1 MPQTLETLSTQIPTS
16 DGLYGRGVR
25 DALES
30 IWLSLRAQGVP
41 ESVIRNSVQTT
52 ADAYGNHADNPS
64 AGHEIQQVLMLSTAH
79 LSRDEREQLAKKNDA
94 RLDADGVGL
103 SMACDYGW
111 LLYIDDDAGEVAV
124 PIEGWPG
131 LTAAVAR
138 ARSLG
143 ATHVRFDA
151 DGPIVED
158 LPEYADA

>member
-1 MPQTLETLSTQIPTS
+1 MPLTLETLSNQIPTS

-30 IWLSLRAQGVP
+30 IWLALRAQGVA
-41 ESVIRNSVQTT
+41 EFVIRDCAQTV

-79 LSRDEREQLAKKNDA
+79 LSLYEREQLAKKNDT

-111 LLYIDDDAGEVAV
+111 LLYVDDDAGEVTL
-124 PIEGWPG
+124 PIDGWPG
-131 LTAAVAR
+131 VSAAVAR
-138 ARSLG
+138 ALSLG

-158 LPEYADA
+158 LPEYTDA